1 MNKIAAIESALC
13 CFVSGLLA
21 LLPILG
27 MGFTVVAFMYYRKCS
42 ILSRQGWNPA
52 QRYALLGLIFALIG
66 PAISLGAWWMILYR
80 FKDELRGWW

>member
-1 MNKIAAIESALC
+1 MNKIPAIESALC
-13 CFVSGLLA
+13 CFVCGLLA

-27 MGFTVVAFMYYRKCS
+27 VGFTVVAIMYYRKS
-42 ILSRQGWNPA
+42 LALSRECWNPA

>member
-1 MNKIAAIESALC
+1 MNKIAAIESALR
-13 CFVSGLLA
+13 CFVCGLLA

-52 QRYALLGLIFALIG
+52 QRYALLGLVLASVG
-66 PAISLGAWWMILYR
+66 PAISLGAWWLILYC